1 MLKGGNTVADNY
13 NDIIN
18 NPHHTSKTRKRMP
31 QSNRAAQFAPFAAL
45 TGYDASIS
53 EAARLTDKQIELDDK
68 TKEILNMKLVFLKNH
83 IKDRP
88 YVTITY
94 FVPDAK
100 KDGGA
105 YVDYSGNIR
114 VIDETQQTIIFTDR
128 TTIAIDVICDIQG
141 EILKI

>member
-1 MLKGGNTVADNY
+1 MADNY

-18 NPHHTSKTRKRMP
+18 NPHHISKTRKRMS

-45 TGYDASIS
+45 AGYDATID
-53 EAARLTDKQIELDDK
+53 EAARLTETKIELDDK
-68 TKEILNMKLVFLKNH
+68 TKEILNMKLSFLKAH

-94 FVPDAK
+94 FVPDPK

-114 VIDETQQTIIFTDR
+114 VIDEVEQTIIFTDR

-141 EILKI
+141 EFFLNPLFFV

>member
-1 MLKGGNTVADNY
+1 MADNY

-18 NPHHTSKTRKRMP
+18 NPHHTSKTRKRMS

-45 TGYDASIS
+45 TGYDAAIG
-53 EAARLTDKQIELDDK
+53 EAARLTETQIELDDK
-68 TKEILNMKLVFLKNH
+68 TKEILNMKLNSLKNH

-94 FVPDAK
+94 FLPDHK

-105 YVDYSGNIR
+105 YVNYSGNIR

-128 TTIAIDVICDIQG
+128 TTINIEMILDIKTKG
-141 EILKI
+141 NNHR

>member
-1 MLKGGNTVADNY
+1 MADNY

-18 NPHHTSKTRKRMP
+18 NPHHTSKTRKRMS

-45 TGYDASIS
+45 TGYDAAIG
-53 EAARLTDKQIELDDK
+53 EAARLTETRIELDDK
-68 TKEILNMKLVFLKNH
+68 TKEILNMKLSFLKDH

-88 YVTITY
+88 YVTVTH
-94 FVPDAK
+94 FVLDPQ

-114 VIDETQQTIIFTDR
+114 VIDEITQTIIFTDR
-128 TTIAIDVICDIQG
+128 TTIAIDVICDVQS
-141 EILKI
+141 KIFKL

>member
-1 MLKGGNTVADNY
+1 MADNY

-18 NPHHTSKTRKRMP
+18 NPHHTSKTRKRMS

-45 TGYDASIS
+45 TGYDAAIG
-53 EAARLTDKQIELDDK
+53 EASRITETKIELDDK
-68 TKEILNMKLVFLKNH
+68 TKEILNMKLSFLKNH

-94 FVPDAK
+94 FVLDPK

-114 VIDETQQTIIFTDR
+114 VIDEIKHSIIFTDR
-128 TTIAIDVICDIQG
+128 TTISIDVIYDIQS
-141 EILKI
+141 EIF

>member
-1 MLKGGNTVADNY
+1 MADNY

-18 NPHHTSKTRKRMP
+18 NPHHTSKTRKRMS

-45 TGYDASIS
+45 TGYDAAIG
-53 EAARLTDKQIELDDK
+53 EASRITETKIELDDK
-68 TKEILNMKLVFLKNH
+68 TKEILNMKLSFLKNH

-94 FVPDAK
+94 FVPDPK

-114 VIDETQQTIIFTDR
+114 VIDELKQTIVFTDR
-128 TTIAIDVICDIQG
+128 TTIAIDEICNVQG
-141 EILKI
+141 EIFS

>member
-1 MLKGGNTVADNY
+1 MADNY

-18 NPHHTSKTRKRMP
+18 NPHHTSKTRKRMS
-31 QSNRAAQFAPFAAL
+31 QTNRAAQFAPFAAL
-45 TGYDASIS
+45 TGYDAAIGES
-53 EAARLTDKQIELDDK
+53 ARLTETKIELDDK
-68 TKEILNMKLVFLKNH
+68 TKEILNMKLNFLKDH

-94 FVPDAK
+94 FIPDHK

-105 YVDYSGNIR
+105 YIDYSGTIR

-128 TTIAIDVICDIQG
+128 KTIAIDVICDVHRGIF
-141 EILKI
+141 

>member
-1 MLKGGNTVADNY
+1 MADNY

-18 NPHHTSKTRKRMP
+18 NPHHTSKTRKRMS

-45 TGYDASIS
+45 TGYDAAIG
-53 EAARLTDKQIELDDK
+53 EASRITETKIELDDK
-68 TKEILNMKLVFLKNH
+68 TKKILNMKLSFLKNH

-94 FVPDAK
+94 FVPDPK

-114 VIDETQQTIIFTDR
+114 VIDEIKHSIIFTDR
-128 TTIAIDVICDIQG
+128 TTISIDVIYDIQS
-141 EILKI
+141 EIFLTPLFFV

>member
-1 MLKGGNTVADNY
+1 MADNY

-18 NPHHTSKTRKRMP
+18 NPHHTSKTRKRMS

-45 TGYDASIS
+45 TGYDAAIG
-53 EAARLTDKQIELDDK
+53 EAARLTETKIELDDK
-68 TKEILNMKLVFLKNH
+68 TKEILNMKLSFLKDH

-94 FVPDAK
+94 FVPDTK
-100 KDGGA
+100 KDGGS

-114 VIDETQQTIIFTDR
+114 VIDEIKQTINFTDK
-128 TTIAIDVICDIQG
+128 TTIDIEMICDIQG
-141 EILKI
+141 EIFLNPLFFV

>member
-1 MLKGGNTVADNY
+1 MADNY

-18 NPHHTSKTRKRMP
+18 NPHHTSKTRKRMS

-53 EAARLTDKQIELDDK
+53 EAARLTETQIELDDK
-68 TKEILNMKLVFLKNH
+68 TKEILNMKLNFLKNH

-94 FVPDAK
+94 FLPDHK

-105 YVDYSGNIR
+105 YVNYSGNIR

-128 TTIAIDVICDIQG
+128 TVISIDVICDIRG

>member
-1 MLKGGNTVADNY
+1 MADNY

-18 NPHHTSKTRKRMP
+18 NPHHTSKTRKRMS

-45 TGYDASIS
+45 TGYDAAIG
-53 EAARLTDKQIELDDK
+53 EAARITETKIELDDK
-68 TKEILNMKLVFLKNH
+68 TKEILNMKLAFLKNH

-94 FVPDAK
+94 FVPDSK
-100 KDGGA
+100 KEGGA

-114 VIDETQQTIIFTDR
+114 VVDEIKHSIIFTDR
-128 TTIAIDVICDIQG
+128 TTVAIEMVCDIQV
-141 EILKI
+141 KIF

>member
-1 MLKGGNTVADNY
+1 MADNY

-18 NPHHTSKTRKRMP
+18 NPHHTSKTRKRMS

-45 TGYDASIS
+45 TGYDAAIG
-53 EAARLTDKQIELDDK
+53 EAARLTETKIELDDK
-68 TKEILNMKLVFLKNH
+68 TKENLNMKLNLLKNH

-94 FVPDAK
+94 FLPDHK

-114 VIDETQQTIIFTDR
+114 VIDEIEQTLIFTDR
-128 TTIAIDVICDIQG
+128 KTIAIDVICDVHG
-141 EILKI
+141 GNF

>member
-1 MLKGGNTVADNY
+1 MADNY

-18 NPHHTSKTRKRMP
+18 NPHHTSKTRKRMS

-45 TGYDASIS
+45 TGYDAAIG
-53 EAARLTDKQIELDDK
+53 EAARLTETQIELDDK
-68 TKEILNMKLVFLKNH
+68 TKEILNMKLNFLKNH

-94 FVPDAK
+94 FLPDHK

-105 YVDYSGNIR
+105 YVNYSGNIR

-128 TTIAIDVICDIQG
+128 TTINIEMILDIKTKG
-141 EILKI
+141 NNHR

>member
-1 MLKGGNTVADNY
+1 MADNY

-18 NPHHTSKTRKRMP
+18 NPHNTSKTRKRMS

-45 TGYDASIS
+45 TGYDAAIG
-53 EAARLTDKQIELDDK
+53 EAARITETKIELDDK
-68 TKEILNMKLVFLKNH
+68 TKEILNLKLAFLKNH

-94 FVPDAK
+94 FVPDSK
-100 KDGGA
+100 KEGGA

-114 VIDETQQTIIFTDR
+114 VIDEIKHSIIFTDR
-128 TTIAIDVICDIQG
+128 TTVAIEMVCDIQG
-141 EILKI
+141 KIF

>member
-1 MLKGGNTVADNY
+1 MADNY

-18 NPHHTSKTRKRMP
+18 NPHHTSKTRKRMS

-45 TGYDASIS
+45 TGYDTAIG
-53 EAARLTDKQIELDDK
+53 EATRLTETRIELDDK
-68 TKEILNMKLVFLKNH
+68 TKEILNMKLNFLKDQ
-83 IKDRP
+83 IMDRP
-88 YVTITY
+88 YVTVTY

-100 KDGGA
+100 KGGGT

-114 VIDETQQTIIFTDR
+114 VIDETLQTIIFTDR

>member
-1 MLKGGNTVADNY
+1 MADNY

-18 NPHHTSKTRKRMP
+18 NPHHTSKTRKRMS
-31 QSNRAAQFAPFAAL
+31 QTNRAAQFAPFAAL
-45 TGYDASIS
+45 TGYDAAIG
-53 EAARLTDKQIELDDK
+53 EVARLTETQIELDDK
-68 TKEILNMKLVFLKNH
+68 TKGILNMKLNFLRNH

-94 FVPDAK
+94 FVPDSK

-105 YVDYSGNIR
+105 YVDCSGNVR

-128 TTIAIDVICDIQG
+128 TVISIDVIYDIQG
-141 EILKI
+141 EF

>member
-1 MLKGGNTVADNY
+1 M
-13 NDIIN
+13 
-18 NPHHTSKTRKRMP
+18 S

-53 EAARLTDKQIELDDK
+53 EAARLTKTKIELDDK
-68 TKEILNMKLVFLKNH
+68 TKEILNMKLSFLKDH

-88 YVTITY
+88 YVTVTY

-100 KDGGA
+100 KGGGA

-141 EILKI
+141 EIFLNSLFFV

>member
-1 MLKGGNTVADNY
+1 MADNY

-18 NPHHTSKTRKRMP
+18 NPHHTSKTRKRMS

-45 TGYDASIS
+45 TGYDAAIG
-53 EAARLTDKQIELDDK
+53 EASRITETKIELDDK
-68 TKEILNMKLVFLKNH
+68 TKEILNMKLSFLKNH

-94 FVPDAK
+94 FVPDPK

-114 VIDETQQTIIFTDR
+114 VIDELKHSIIFTDR
-128 TTIAIDVICDIQG
+128 TTISIDVIYDIQS
-141 EILKI
+141 EIFLTPLFFV

>member
-1 MLKGGNTVADNY
+1 M
-13 NDIIN
+13 
-18 NPHHTSKTRKRMP
+18 S

-45 TGYDASIS
+45 TGHDASIC
-53 EAARLTDKQIELDDK
+53 EAARLTDKKIELDDK
-68 TKEILNMKLVFLKNH
+68 TKEILNMKLAFLKNH

-94 FVPDAK
+94 FVPDHK

-114 VIDETQQTIIFTDR
+114 VIDETQQMIILTDR
-128 TTIAIDVICDIQG
+128 TMISIDVIYDIQG
-141 EILKI
+141 EFLKAY

>member
-1 MLKGGNTVADNY
+1 MADNY

-18 NPHHTSKTRKRMP
+18 NPHHTSKTRKRMS
-31 QSNRAAQFAPFAAL
+31 QTNRAAQFAPFAAL
-45 TGYDASIS
+45 TGYDASIH
-53 EAARLTDKQIELDDK
+53 EAARLTENQIELDDK
-68 TKEILNMKLVFLKNH
+68 TKEILNMKLNFLKNH

-94 FVPDAK
+94 FVPDPQ

-114 VIDETQQTIIFTDR
+114 VIDEIKQTIIFTDR
-128 TTIAIDVICDIQG
+128 TTIAINVICDVQG
-141 EILKI
+141 EFFKEI

>member
-1 MLKGGNTVADNY
+1 MADNY

-18 NPHHTSKTRKRMP
+18 NPHHTSKTRKRMS

-45 TGYDASIS
+45 TGYDTAIG
-53 EAARLTDKQIELDDK
+53 EAARLTETQIELDDK
-68 TKEILNMKLVFLKNH
+68 TKEILNMKLSFLKDH
-83 IKDRP
+83 IMDRP
-88 YVTITY
+88 YVTVTY

-100 KDGGA
+100 KGGGA

-128 TTIAIDVICDIQG
+128 TTIAIDEICNVQG
-141 EILKI
+141 EFFNGIR

>member
-1 MLKGGNTVADNY
+1 MADNY

-18 NPHHTSKTRKRMP
+18 NPHHTSKTRKRMS
-31 QSNRAAQFAPFAAL
+31 QTNRAAQFAPFAAL
-45 TGYDASIS
+45 TGYDAAIG
-53 EAARLTDKQIELDDK
+53 EAARLTETKIELDDK
-68 TKEILNMKLVFLKNH
+68 TKEILNMKLNFLKDH

-94 FVPDAK
+94 FVPDTK

-105 YVDYSGNIR
+105 YVDYSGKIR

-128 TTIAIDVICDIQG
+128 TTINIEMILDIKTKG
-141 EILKI
+141 NNHR

>member
-1 MLKGGNTVADNY
+1 MADNY

-18 NPHHTSKTRKRMP
+18 NPHHTSKTRKRMS

-45 TGYDASIS
+45 TGYDAAIG
-53 EAARLTDKQIELDDK
+53 EASRITETTIELDDK
-68 TKEILNMKLVFLKNH
+68 PKEILNMKLSLLKNH

-94 FVPDAK
+94 FVPDPK

-105 YVDYSGNIR
+105 YVDYNGNIR
-114 VIDETQQTIIFTDR
+114 VIDEIKHSIIFTDR
-128 TTIAIDVICDIQG
+128 TTISIDVIYDIQS
-141 EILKI
+141 EIFLTPPFFF

>member
-1 MLKGGNTVADNY
+1 MADNY

-18 NPHHTSKTRKRMP
+18 NPHHTSKTRKRMS

-45 TGYDASIS
+45 TGYDAAIG
-53 EAARLTDKQIELDDK
+53 EAARLTETRIELDDK
-68 TKEILNMKLVFLKNH
+68 TKEILNMKLSFLKDH
-83 IKDRP
+83 IMDRP
-88 YVTITY
+88 YVTVTY

-114 VIDETQQTIIFTDR
+114 VIDETLQTIIFTDR
-128 TTIAIDVICDIQG
+128 TTIAIDEICDMQG
-141 EILKI
+141 EIFFNPLFFV

>member
-1 MLKGGNTVADNY
+1 MADNY

-18 NPHHTSKTRKRMP
+18 NLHHTSNTRKRMS

-45 TGYDASIS
+45 IGYDAAIG
-53 EAARLTDKQIELDDK
+53 EAARLTETKIELDDK
-68 TKEILNMKLVFLKNH
+68 TKEILNMKLNFLKNH

-94 FVPDAK
+94 FLPDHK

-105 YVDYSGNIR
+105 YVNYSGNIR

-128 TTIAIDVICDIQG
+128 TTINIEMILDIKTKG
-141 EILKI
+141 NNHR

>member
-1 MLKGGNTVADNY
+1 MADNY

-18 NPHHTSKTRKRMP
+18 NPHHTSKTRKRMS

-45 TGYDASIS
+45 SGYDAAIG
-53 EAARLTDKQIELDDK
+53 EASRITETKIELDDK
-68 TKEILNMKLVFLKNH
+68 TKEILNMKLSFLKNH

-94 FVPDAK
+94 FVPDPK

-105 YVDYSGNIR
+105 YVDYNGNIR
-114 VIDETQQTIIFTDR
+114 VIDEIKHSIIFTDR
-128 TTIAIDVICDIQG
+128 TTISIDVIYDIQS
-141 EILKI
+141 EIFLTPPFFF